1 MPLPIIVSWA
11 ARNKCLRVAGT
22 GTDKSVANQADS
34 PVMHDARNFT
44 VDKSL
49 AKEPASVIFISTANI
64 SGFEPE
70 TGGETVLH
78 WSINIHPVITGVE

>member
-1 MPLPIIVSWA
+1 
-11 ARNKCLRVAGT
+11 
-22 GTDKSVANQADS
+22 
-34 PVMHDARNFT
+34 MHDARNFT

-70 TGGETVLH
+70 TGGETVLYR
-78 WSINIHPVITGVE
+78 SINIHAVITGIERERLANSTSCTKSSVANLCGSNG

>member
-1 MPLPIIVSWA
+1 M
-11 ARNKCLRVAGT
+11 
-22 GTDKSVANQADS
+22 ANQADS
-34 PVMHDARNFT
+34 PVVHDPRNFT

-70 TGGETVLH
+70 TGGKAVLDR
-78 WSINIHPVITGVE
+78 SINIDAVITGIERERLADSTRSTKSSVANLCGSNG